1 MITGQQSA
9 PHAPVKDKCPDVVA
23 KIILRQR
30 LTPDD
35 YGKLLQAMSDY
46 KRELGSYIAHC
57 TTLEVEIKR
66 LQAENEFLIEQIA
79 GEDV

>member
-1 MITGQQSA
+1 MMGQNSS
-9 PHAPVKDKCPDVVA
+9 PHAPVKDKCPDVAA

-35 YGKLLQAMSDY
+35 YGVLLAALHDY
-46 KRELGSYIAHC
+46 RRELGAYIAQC

-66 LQAENEFLIEQIA
+66 LKAENEFLIEQIA
-79 GEDV
+79 GEEE